1 MAGFGILLL
10 LILPV
15 SPSKKAGRPK
25 SDLNVA
31 VEVSNGKRPGLL
43 PDFLTSDDCFL
54 LLGNDP
60 SRCLLLHP

>member
-25 SDLNVA
+25 SDLNV

-43 PDFLTSDDCFL
+43 PDFLTSDDCSL

-60 SRCLLLHP
+60 SGCLLLHP